1 MHREVRRG
9 GNYRLPWR
17 DSIDIQAASAQMSKV
32 LIFTLSMV
40 LAGSMAGCATHNKSG
55 LAAVRTGIRR
65 IEKVRTTAYTHTE
78 GSGRHNAI
86 GARLSGGDVISAAAD
101 WSRFPLGTK
110 FRIVDTNEVF
120 QIDDYGGALIGTN
133 TIDLYKTNRLAMRR
147 WGVRHVDIDILE
159 WGSDERSLYVLAPRA
174 RNHLVRR
181 MILALQEKAR
191 ARSPLLNF

>member
-1 MHREVRRG
+1 
-9 GNYRLPWR
+9 
-17 DSIDIQAASAQMSKV
+17 MSKV

-40 LAGSMAGCATHNKSG
+40 LAGLMAGCATHTKSG
-55 LAAVRTGIRR
+55 LSAVRTGIRR

-86 GARLSGGDVISAAAD
+86 GARLSSGDVISAAAD

-120 QIDDYGGALIGTN
+120 QIDDYGAALIGTS

-174 RNHLVRR
+174 RNRLVRR

-191 ARSPLLNF
+191 AHSPLLNF